1 MFDGQFR
8 RQVDAGL
15 KPIGN
20 SIKKTGVTADM
31 ITAAGI
37 VMACCA
43 AFTIGA
49 GWLNLGLLFLILTG
63 IPDLIDG
70 AVAKA
75 WGQSSLRGAFF
86 DSVSDRLTDGLLFG
100 GVAWYL
106 TWSDARP
113 WVVMLPVA
121 AYVSASLVSYI
132 RAKGDALGFDATGGL
147 VERAERFILLGLGLL
162 FSPLL
167 LIVLAVIIVLNVITA
182 GPTVRQGVASGD
194 RSDPGPERPSAES
207 AAASGPSGRPALG
220 GPQCTRAFD
229 PGTPHPDLTRS
240 RTTRLVPGGALRQ
253 RAAHRVGAGPPHP
266 GTARRR
272 RGPRPELRSRA
283 PVT

>member
-182 GPTVRQGVASGD
+182 AQRFVKVWRQATDQTPALSDRRRSRQRRRARPVGQRWAD
-194 RSDPGPERPSAES
+194 RSAR
-207 AAASGPSGRPALG
+207 GR
-220 GPQCTRAFD
+220 
-229 PGTPHPDLTRS
+229 S
-240 RTTRLVPGGALRQ
+240 I
-253 RAAHRVGAGPPHP
+253 
-266 GTARRR
+266 
-272 RGPRPELRSRA
+272 RA
-283 PVT
+283 PRTRT